1 MLELQVSD
9 ELCLERLLA
18 RAGAEGRVDDSPEVI
33 ARRLAIYHEETAPL
47 VAYYLPTGN
56 VVGIHGEGAI
66 DGVWAEIQGA
76 LERVERAPAAGGRVI
91 VLKSPAEIEQMAEAG
106 QIVSDTLALIGEA
119 VRPGVTTA
127 ELDVAADEF
136 IRSQGGIPTFMG
148 YRGYPASTCFSPNA
162 MVVHGIP
169 GDYRL
174 EEGDIL
180 SADVGVTLGGFVAD
194 SRVHLRVGEISPEAE
209 RLLEACAEALDAG
222 IERCRL
228 GQPPLRHLERR
239 ADGRRGGGL
248 HRHPRASRARRR
260 ALDARGPS
268 DPELRPAGPRPSLAE
283 GMTFAIEPMI
293 SAGRPEI
300 YVHDDRWSISTRD
313 GSLAAHFEHTVA
325 VTASG
330 PRILTAAP
338 VLLR

>member
-1 MLELQVSD
+1 M
-9 ELCLERLLA
+9 
-18 RAGAEGRVDDSPEVI
+18 
-33 ARRLAIYHEETAPL
+33 
-47 VAYYLPTGN
+47 
-56 VVGIHGEGAI
+56 
-66 DGVWAEIQGA
+66 
-76 LERVERAPAAGGRVI
+76 I

-136 IRSQGGIPTFMG
+136 IRSQGGMPTFMG
-148 YRGYPASTCFSPNA
+148 YRGYPASTCLSPNA

-194 SRVHLRVGEISPEAE
+194 SAYTFAVGEISSEAE

-228 GQPPLRHLERR
+228 GSHLSDISNAVQTVAEEAGFTVIRELS
-239 ADGRRGGGL
+239 GT
-248 HRHPRASRARRR
+248 AS
-260 ALDARGPS
+260 DARCTRTLRS
-268 DPELRPAGPRPSLAE
+268 ELWPAGPR
-283 GMTFAIEPMI
+283 
-293 SAGRPEI
+293 
-300 YVHDDRWSISTRD
+300 
-313 GSLAAHFEHTVA
+313 TVA
-325 VTASG
+325 RGGDDLRDRADDQRRAPG
-330 PRILTAAP
+330 DLRPRRPLVDLDA
-338 VLLR
+338 